1 MSNRIKKLRKIRNIK
16 QKDIAEAVG
25 VSRQTIASLENGKYC
40 CSVILAYNIAKFF
53 DAKIEDIFDL
63 TEEV

>member
-1 MSNRIKKLRKIRNIK
+1 MSNRIKELRKIRNIK

-40 CSVILAYNIAKFF
+40 CSVILAYNIA
-53 DAKIEDIFDL
+53 
-63 TEEV
+63 